1 MKEPD
6 RRKDIAIAFTF
17 FRTNGRLDW
26 SKSIDVR
33 VYRYEI
39 CPYSNCLVVVGTES
53 DEKSF
58 SSLEEA
64 VIYFSMQ
71 NIKLY
76 KTRDDINM
84 FDMTPR
90 NNIWPVDFRK
100 FSHVTR
106 TLKKLKGIREKS
118 STAQVTHDC

>member
-17 FRTNGRLDW
+17 FRTNGKLDW
-26 SKSIDVR
+26 SKSVDVR
-33 VYRYEI
+33 VYRYGI
-39 CPYSNCLVVVGTES
+39 DQFGLSNSWVVVETES
-53 DEKSF
+53 NEKSF

-84 FDMTPR
+84 FDMTSR
-90 NNIWPVDFRK
+90 CNIWPVDFRK
-100 FSHVTR
+100 FSNVTR
-106 TLKKLKGIREKS
+106 TLKKLKSIRERS
-118 STAQVTHDC
+118 

>member
-6 RRKDIAIAFTF
+6 RKKDIAIAFTF
-17 FRTNGRLDW
+17 FRTNGKLDW
-26 SKSIDVR
+26 SKSVDVR
-33 VYRYEI
+33 VYRYRI
-39 CPYSNCLVVVGTES
+39 DPFFQTNSWVVVGTES

-58 SSLEEA
+58 PSLEEA

-76 KTRDDINM
+76 KTRDNINM

-90 NNIWPVDFRK
+90 GNIWPVDFKK
-100 FSHVTR
+100 FSHATR
-106 TLKKLKGIREKS
+106 TLKKLKSIRERS
-118 STAQVTHDC
+118 

>member
-17 FRTNGRLDW
+17 FRNKGRLDW
-26 SKSIDVR
+26 SKDVDVR
-33 VYRYEI
+33 VYRYTVSP
-39 CPYSNCLVVVGTES
+39 CAFTMDSWVVVGTES
-53 DEKSF
+53 DEKLF

-64 VIYFSMQ
+64 VMYFSMR

-76 KTRDDINM
+76 KTRDSINM

-90 NNIWPVDFRK
+90 GNIYPVDFK
-100 FSHVTR
+100 NFSHVTR
-106 TLKKLKGIREKS
+106 TLKKLKSIRENR
-118 STAQVTHDC
+118 